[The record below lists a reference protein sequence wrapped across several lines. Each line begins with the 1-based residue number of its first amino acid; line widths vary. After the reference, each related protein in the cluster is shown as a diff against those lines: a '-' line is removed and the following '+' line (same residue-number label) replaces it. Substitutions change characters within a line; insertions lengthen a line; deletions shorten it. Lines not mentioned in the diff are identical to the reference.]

1 MENTDNT
8 LREMQEQMQQLR
20 EKLDNQKIINEQ
32 MMQKSCRQN
41 ASRLKFKANIPL
53 FAGILAILLSPAYL
67 EAGASM
73 AFVIFT
79 CILMLVCIVAT
90 ILTNR
95 HIPAMDKDLVT
106 AASELTRFKK
116 IHAEWIK
123 VAIPMIIVWFGLL
136 VWDILRQA
144 NVDQMEKYAFIIGI
158 LVGITLG
165 TIVGLKL
172 RRDQMNAADELL
184 EQIEDLRK
192 ED

>member
-41 ASRLKFKANIPL
+41 ASRLKFKANISI
-53 FAGILAILLSPAYL
+53 FAGILAILLSPVYL

-144 NVDQMEKYAFIIGI
+144 NVDQTEKYAFIIGI

-184 EQIEDLRK
+184 EQLEELRK